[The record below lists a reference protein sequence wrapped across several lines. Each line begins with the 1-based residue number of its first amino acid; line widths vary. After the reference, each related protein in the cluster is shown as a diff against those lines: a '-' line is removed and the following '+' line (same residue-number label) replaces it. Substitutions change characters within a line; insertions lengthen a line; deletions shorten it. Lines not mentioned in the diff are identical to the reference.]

1 MHVQVYLIFI
11 HTCSL
16 RTVHQNNVFQ
26 VYTVHF
32 YYQILI
38 LIYVF
43 CKCILFTLISML
55 NTVYCLPMNQK
66 TL

>member
-1 MHVQVYLIFI
+1 MLVQVYVIFI
-11 HTCSL
+11 HMCSL
-16 RTVHQNNVFQ
+16 RTAHQNNMFQ
-26 VYTVHF
+26 VYTIHC

-55 NTVYCLPMNQK
+55 NIAYCLPMNQK